1 MEILLLVLSIICCM
15 LGLIGCI
22 LPILPGPPLSYAAM
36 WLLHWS
42 GYVRFSTTEFVVWG
56 AIMVVVVLI
65 DIFLAPWMTKRFGG
79 STAGIWGSVVG
90 LFVGMFL
97 PWPVGPLMGPFLGA
111 FAGEMLVSKKDS
123 GSAMHAA
130 LGSFLSFFVGTGLK
144 LLICVG
150 MLLAAIYSM

>member
-1 MEILLLVLSIICCM
+1 MLSVRADRVYLANLAGTASLLCRDVAVTLEWLCTFQYYRIC
-15 LGLIGCI
+15 GVGSYNGGCCVNRHI
-22 LPILPGPPLSYAAM
+22 S
-36 WLLHWS
+36 
-42 GYVRFSTTEFVVWG
+42 
-56 AIMVVVVLI
+56 
-65 DIFLAPWMTKRFGG
+65 PWMTKRFGG